1 MTKCTPPPRRGD
13 TLRKLVRRLVFAAA
27 VLFILAACEP
37 PGTAGKS
44 ASAAKSDPG
53 GTLSFES
60 PTVRKSKMWVLTN
73 GNADQKYTNTLLNNG
88 KAVTADSGAVYSIT
102 EKPDGIT
109 NEITVDPSTG
119 EVSFGRSLYN
129 KMTPD
134 DPAQPAV
141 GPQTVTVQAALSG
154 KTASYTFTVTDHFS
168 PRESHGSVVLGDDIY
183 VIGGRLRG
191 VTAGASDGL
200 QSDEVW
206 RSGDGGLTWDQVAE
220 GPRFTGRIAHGL
232 AVLDDNIYV
241 IAGFGGSTESDQR
254 NDVWKSGDKGKSW
267 TETASTVNFPMDSLF
282 ASAVLNDNILLMGGS
297 TPSGSTN
304 QVWQSSDGESW
315 SRVTP
320 DGEIFSERQNLSSV
334 VLGSGTTADP
344 YEVYLIGGF
353 KLGEDNSHSNDV
365 WKSGD
370 GESWTHVNVDAA
382 NNDKFYVRKDH
393 ASAAVKNA
401 AGTAIYVIGGS
412 SGAGVRSD
420 VWRSDDMGLTWNAL
434 GAPSFGGRSGH
445 SSVAQGDAVYV
456 IGGTRSSPR
465 GLSNDVWKSTDG
477 GRTWVNVHK
486 N

>member
-1 MTKCTPPPRRGD
+1 M
-13 TLRKLVRRLVFAAA
+13 
-27 VLFILAACEP
+27 LFILAACEP

-44 ASAAKSDPG
+44 ASAAKQAPVV
-53 GTLSFES
+53 TLSFES
-60 PTVRKSKMWVLTN
+60 PTVRKSKMWVFTN

-88 KAVTADSGAVYSIT
+88 RAVTADAGAVYSIT

-119 EVSFGRSLYN
+119 EVSFGRRLYN

-183 VIGGRLRG
+183 VIGGRLRA
-191 VTAGASDGL
+191 VAAGASDGL

-220 GPRFTGRIAHGL
+220 GPRFAGRIAHGL

-254 NDVWKSGDKGKSW
+254 NDVWKSEDKGKTW
-267 TETASTVNFPMDSLF
+267 IETASTVDFSMDSLF
-282 ASAVLNDNILLMGGS
+282 ASAVLNDKILLMGGS

-304 QVWQSSDGESW
+304 EVWESSDG
-315 SRVTP
+315 V
-320 DGEIFSERQNLSSV
+320 
-334 VLGSGTTADP
+334 
-344 YEVYLIGGF
+344 
-353 KLGEDNSHSNDV
+353 
-365 WKSGD
+365 
-370 GESWTHVNVDAA
+370 SWTHVNVDAA
-382 NNDKFYVRKDH
+382 DGAKFPGRRDH
-393 ASAAVKNA
+393 SSAAVKNA
-401 AGTAIYVIGGS
+401 AGAAIYVIGGNN
-412 SGAGVRSD
+412 GREGD
-420 VWRSDDMGLTWNAL
+420 VWRSDDMGLTWSQVTVDT
-434 GAPSFGGRSGH
+434 PSFGVRSGH
-445 SSVAQGDAVYV
+445 SSVVLGDAVYV
-456 IGGTRSSPR
+456 IGGNSR
-465 GLSNDVWKSTDG
+465 GLSSDVWKSTNG